1 MCCCVWMRHV
11 EQASFKP
18 LGITIAVAK
27 DRAIESLM
35 QVGDTFVLNCLEEG
49 NFAPLMKH
57 FLKRFP
63 PGADRFEGVEWTPAG
78 NGSPILSAA
87 LAYMECTV
95 KSRLETSD
103 HWITYAEV
111 VDGNVAKP
119 DGRTAAHHR
128 KIGNYY

>member
-1 MCCCVWMRHV
+1 LSGFVHV
-11 EQASFKP
+11 LRYKDIQNSFR
-18 LGITIAVAK
+18 LFIGYGF
-27 DRAIESLM
+27 S
-35 QVGDTFVLNCLEEG
+35 
-49 NFAPLMKH
+49 
-57 FLKRFP
+57 
-63 PGADRFEGVEWTPAG
+63 ADRFEGVEWTPAG